1 MLNTPVLRTKII
13 PPPRHARTLPRPRVS
28 QTLKQSLEYRLT
40 LLQAGAGYGKSTA
53 LAELAG
59 EFAPL
64 IWYQVNEEDND
75 PLVFLLHLC
84 HAALQALPGIPDLPI
99 AYLAAWDGA
108 QGPLPWRAVLDQTIN
123 ALSAH
128 LETPALL
135 VIDDA
140 HLVTEGGEAQAAL
153 ILDRLIGRAPALL
166 HTLLSGRPTM
176 TLPTLSRLRAQGEVL
191 TLDQSVLTF
200 TSAETA
206 ELFGAHYGLEL
217 NAEEVEAL
225 LTYSEGWA
233 IALQLIWQ
241 SIRSQTNALDFS
253 RRWQANSLDALFD
266 VLTREVFER
275 QPADIRDFLLVTAT
289 LRDLPPAAC
298 DALRD
303 ASDSAAMLAYLKRQ
317 DLFVVETAGGALR
330 YHHIFHNFLHQQTP
344 AAQRET
350 WNRAAADW
358 FLKQNNPET
367 AIYHLL
373 EANAWDEMADLMD
386 SYAATLLATGRLD
399 TLAVYID
406 SLPPETLHQHPGLV
420 FTLGELARL
429 HSRFDEALGWYTQSE
444 TIWRARGQQDG
455 VARALRGQARV
466 YLDTVNP
473 SKAEELLETSLRLS
487 DGFHDREAQ
496 VRLLELLAENKLNA
510 GRVDEAER
518 LRQRADELR
527 LEGPSNEEL
536 LFRVWLRTGRLN
548 EARNGLEG
556 RLEAEKRDP
565 VQTPRAHRETVL
577 ILSLIYSFMGLGEQA
592 YQTACDGTRR
602 GDNLKSPF
610 VTAVGYMRQGHAL
623 MLLGGAENYVRARE
637 QYEKSIEISRTLAV
651 ARLRVESGWGLCR
664 SYGYLGD
671 LVKAQQHAQ
680 EAIEI
685 AAQAGDEWIAS
696 LVRLAM
702 GASLVMAARD
712 EVVLVPA
719 YHPESLAGRGEA
731 AEHWLNRAVAGFQE
745 CSDPF
750 GRSAARLWLAL
761 GYFRQKQTERLAQ
774 ILPEVLSACR
784 ANGYDFLFT
793 RPSFLGAPDARIFIP
808 LLLLARQN
816 GWESVYIGQLLEEMG
831 LPGLELHPGYQLRVQ
846 TLGGF
851 QVWRG
856 ADAIPV
862 NGWRREKARQLF
874 QILLTYRHTPL
885 DRDQVCE
892 FLWPEADPATAQR
905 NFKIT
910 LNTLYQV
917 LEPERDPGADSAFI
931 LREGSTYSLR
941 PAADLWLDAEQFMQS
956 VRQSIRSGGAD
967 LEPLQK
973 AVNLYTGEYLPDTC
987 YETWSAEERER
998 LAALFLE
1005 ASDHLVELLLEQ
1017 SRYAEAVDLAQ
1028 RVLAQDNCW
1037 ERAYRHLML
1046 AYDKLGDRGQVGRA
1060 YQRCVQTLREEL
1072 DVSPAPETQALYE
1085 TLVK

>member
-1 MLNTPVLRTKII
+1 MLNTTLLRTKII

-28 QTLKQSLEYRLT
+28 QALKQALDYRLT

-59 EFAPL
+59 EISSF

-75 PLVFLLHLC
+75 PLVFLLHLN
-84 HAALQALPGIPDLPI
+84 HAIRQVLPDLPGLPI
-99 AYLAAWDGA
+99 AALEDWDGT

-123 ALSAH
+123 ALSTH

-140 HLVTEGGEAQAAL
+140 HLVTEGGEAQAAR

-191 TLDQSVLTF
+191 GFDQSVLTF
-200 TSAETA
+200 TGAETA
-206 ELFGAHYGLEL
+206 ELFAAHYGLEL
-217 NAEEVEAL
+217 SAEEVEAL
-225 LTYSEGWA
+225 LAYSEGWA

-241 SIRSQTNALDFS
+241 SIRSQPSALDFS
-253 RRWQANSLDALFD
+253 RRWPANSLDALFD

-289 LRDLPPAAC
+289 LRDLPPEAC
-298 DALRD
+298 DALRSPESVAGRG
-303 ASDSAAMLAYLKRQ
+303 ASDSVATLAYLKRQ
-317 DLFVVETAGGALR
+317 DLFVAETAGGVLR
-330 YHHIFHNFLHQQTP
+330 YHHIFHDFLRQQASVT
-344 AAQRET
+344 QRQA

-373 EANAWDEMADLMD
+373 EASAWDEMADLLD
-386 SYAATLLATGRLD
+386 SYAATLLTTGRLD
-399 TLAVYID
+399 TLAAYLD

-420 FTLGELARL
+420 FTLGDLARL

-455 VARALRGQARV
+455 IARALRGQARV

-473 SKAEELLETSLRLS
+473 SRAEELLETALRLS

-518 LRQRADELR
+518 LRQRAEELR

-536 LFRVWLRTGRLN
+536 LFRVWLRTGRLT
-548 EARNGLEG
+548 EARNGLES
-556 RLEAEKRDP
+556 RLEAEKRQP

-577 ILSLIYSFMGLGEQA
+577 ILSLIYSFMGLGQDA
-592 YQTACDGTRR
+592 YQTALDGTQR
-602 GDNLKSPF
+602 GDSLKSPF
-610 VTAVGYMRQGHAL
+610 VAAVGYMRQGHAL

-671 LVKAQQHAQ
+671 LLKAQQHAQ
-680 EAIEI
+680 DAIEI
-685 AAQAGDEWIAS
+685 AALAGDEWIAS

-702 GASLVMAARD
+702 GASLAMAAR
-712 EVVLVPA
+712 
-719 YHPESLAGRGEA
+719 YEA
-731 AEHWLNRAVAGFQE
+731 AENWLNRAVSGFQE

-761 GYFRQKQTERLAQ
+761 GYARQKQTERLAQ
-774 ILPEVLSACR
+774 ILPEVLSTCR
-784 ANGYDFLFT
+784 ANGYDFLFV
-793 RPSFLGAPDARIFIP
+793 RPSLAGAPDERIFVP

-816 GWESVYIGQLLEEMG
+816 GWESVYIGQLLDEMG
-831 LPGLELHPGYQLRVQ
+831 LTGLELHPGYRLRIQ

-856 ADAIPV
+856 MELIPA

-874 QILLTYRHTPL
+874 QVLLTYRYTPL

-892 FLWPEADPATAQR
+892 FLWPETDPATAQR

-941 PAADLWLDAEQFMQS
+941 PGADLWLDAEEFMQ
-956 VRQSIRSGGAD
+956 RARRSSGRD
-967 LEPLQK
+967 LDELQK
-973 AVNLYTGEYLPDTC
+973 AINLYRGEYLPDAL
-987 YETWSAEERER
+987 YETWAAEERER

-1005 ASDHLVELLLEQ
+1005 SSDHLVETMLQQ
-1017 SRYAEAVDLAQ
+1017 SRYAEAIELAQ

-1060 YQRCVQTLREEL
+1060 YQRCVQVLREEL
-1072 DVSPAPETQALYE
+1072 DVSPAPETRALYE